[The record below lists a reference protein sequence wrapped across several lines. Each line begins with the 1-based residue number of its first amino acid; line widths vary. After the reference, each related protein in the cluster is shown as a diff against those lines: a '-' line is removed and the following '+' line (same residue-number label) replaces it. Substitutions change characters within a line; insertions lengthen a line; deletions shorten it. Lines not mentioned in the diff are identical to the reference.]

1 MTSACQCYFETQHLQ
16 HNHPAMRELER
27 DVLGCDFGA
36 TSWTTKSQ
44 ADAIPAALG
53 LRAGFSLL
61 EIGAGTGWPG
71 IYLAERTGCDV
82 TLLDIPFG
90 SLKLANQ
97 RATEENIQDR
107 CRPVA
112 ASGSA
117 LPFIDGSF
125 DAVGH
130 SDVLCCLPDKL
141 GMLQECRRVLKNPG
155 SRMLYYVI
163 APSAGLSTAG
173 LRRACEVGP
182 PFVETPASYNDL
194 LSAAG
199 WVVTDR
205 CDLTAEYHL
214 ALQRLADGLEACSD
228 TLQKVLGSQELFDQV
243 QHRRDQIAAIE
254 DGLLEREMVLVEAV

>member
-1 MTSACQCYFETQHLQ
+1 MTSVCQCYFETQHLQ

-27 DVLGCDFGA
+27 DVLGCDFGG

-53 LRAGFSLL
+53 LKAGVSLL

-71 IYLAERTGCDV
+71 LYLAKLTDCDV
-82 TLLDIPFG
+82 TLLDIPAG
-90 SLKLANQ
+90 SLKLAHQ
-97 RATEENIQDR
+97 RASGENIQAR
-107 CRPVA
+107 CRLVA

-117 LPFIDGSF
+117 LPFTDGSF

-141 GMLQECRRVLKNPG
+141 AMLQECRRVVNAGAP
-155 SRMLYYVI
+155 MLYYVI
-163 APSAGLSTAG
+163 APSPGLSATS

-182 PFVETPASYNDL
+182 PFVDTHVTYDEL
-194 LSAAG
+194 LNISG
-199 WVVTDR
+199 WLVKEKI
-205 CDLTAEYHL
+205 DLTAEYQL
-214 ALQRLADGLEACSD
+214 ALSRLADGLEARSD
-228 TLQKVLGSQELFDQV
+228 TLDDVLGHQELVDQV